1 MSRERNKLG
10 RDGRKC
16 RCFVFS
22 DPHFHLKLDV
32 RNMNLD
38 DLSILPQTET
48 ARGVHDREFIIF
60 INKIK
65 MEQK

>member
-1 MSRERNKLG
+1 
-10 RDGRKC
+10 
-16 RCFVFS
+16 
-22 DPHFHLKLDV
+22 
-32 RNMNLD
+32 MNLD

-65 MEQK
+65 NKKKIKRRNLWVIQLNGPANKLATARSIIPPILRRK